1 MDMQKI
7 GKFLAELRREK
18 KLTQEQLGER
28 LGVTN
33 KTISRW
39 ETGTYLPP
47 VEMLQLLSEFYN
59 VSINEILCGERL
71 NDEQYKS
78 HAEENLAKSLSTSVF
93 TVKEKK
99 DYFKKKWLKDHVFE
113 LIVEII
119 ALIASFVICAIF
131 NEKLCF
137 IIYVLSLVFAVFTR
151 NRLAAYIEHHI
162 YDNYKTNEKTSSE
175 KNDNK

>member
-18 KLTQEQLGER
+18 KLTQEQLGEQ

-47 VEMLQLLSEFYN
+47 VEMLQILSEFYN

-71 NDEQYKS
+71 NDENYKKQ
-78 HAEENLAKSLSTSVF
+78 AEKNLAKTLSTSVF

-99 DYFKKKWLKDHVFE
+99 DYFKKKWLKEHIFE
-113 LIVEII
+113 LIVEVI
-119 ALIASFVICAIF
+119 ALIASFIICAIF

-137 IIYVLSLVFAVFTR
+137 IIYVLGLAFAVVTR
-151 NRLAAYIEHHI
+151 NRFLGYIEHHI
-162 YDNYKTNEKTSSE
+162 YDDSKTNENTSSGD
-175 KNDNK
+175 KN